1 MQTFSVWAARMA
13 CALASLAL
21 VSCVNLRTTYL
32 ADGSKGYA
40 VSCKGFLSSWESC
53 LVKAGRICGPRG
65 YDTVEGDRYD
75 RTMLIGCKSPQTA
88 SK

>member
-1 MQTFSVWAARMA
+1 MRTDLAWAAK
-13 CALASLAL
+13 ALCVLISVAL
-21 VSCVNLRTTYL
+21 VSCVSLRKTYL
-32 ADGSKGYA
+32 ADGSKGYSI
-40 VSCKGFLSSWESC
+40 SCKGFLSSWESC

-65 YDTVEGDRYD
+65 YETIEGDRYD